1 MRQKLVRIQM
11 SHQESSKKML
21 IFSQIFFIPVL
32 IIPYI
37 SLNFPQ
43 SLNSQTKKGDRNSK
57 ENHRPVGILL
67 NISKIF
73 ERCMFRQIYS
83 FMNSYQSKQQYGFRK
98 GYSPQYWLLVMLE
111 KWKNAVDKGKCFGAF
126 MTDLS
131 KTFNCLS
138 HELLIAK
145 LHASGSDLP
154 ALKLI
159 QSCLSNRKENT
170 NINATYS

>member
-32 IIPYI
+32 IILYI

-73 ERCMFRQIYS
+73 ERWMFRQIYS